1 MISNVIKF
9 TFFLIKPLLK
19 LLEPEWSHKLTLN
32 FLKTSHK
39 AFKFDFSKKY
49 KIENINLFDL
59 KFNNR
64 LGISAGM
71 DKNAEYIDCIG
82 SLGFGF
88 LELGTV
94 TPKAQSGNPKPRVF
108 RDYKNNA
115 IINRLGFNNKGVDY
129 AINNIVQ
136 SNYNGVIGLN
146 IGKNLSTT
154 IEKASEDYVYCLKKA
169 HKFVNY
175 ITVNISSP
183 NTFNLRKL
191 QSKTFLNDF
200 IKEILN
206 NNHELNKKNKKKL
219 PIFVKISPD
228 ETLNSLEL
236 LLNTLV
242 TNKVSGV
249 IISNTT
255 IHRFSELP
263 IKFSRETGGLSGKP
277 LFEHSNLCLKNASN
291 ILNNEMPIIAVG
303 GVENKKTF
311 QTKIELGASLVQ
323 VYSGL
328 VFNGPEVIKSILN

>member
-1 MISNVIKF
+1 
-9 TFFLIKPLLK
+9 L
-19 LLEPEWSHKLTLN
+19 
-32 FLKTSHK
+32 
-39 AFKFDFSKKY
+39 KFD
-49 KIENINLFDL
+49 
-59 KFNNR
+59 NR

-94 TPKAQSGNPKPRVF
+94 TPRPQLGNTKPRVF

-129 AINNIVQ
+129 AINKITK
-136 SNYNGVIGLN
+136 SNYKGVIGLN
-146 IGKNLSTT
+146 IGKNLNTT
-154 IEKASEDYVYCLKKA
+154 IESASDDYVYCLKKA
-169 HKFVNY
+169 HKFVDY

-183 NTFNLRKL
+183 NTTNLRKL
-191 QSKTFLNDF
+191 QSKNYLNDF

-206 NNHELNKKNKKKL
+206 NNNELNKENNKKL

-228 ETLNSLEL
+228 ETQNSLEL

-242 TNKVSGV
+242 INNVSGV

-255 IHRFSELP
+255 INRFPELP
-263 IKFSRETGGLSGKP
+263 IKISRETGGLSGKP
-277 LFEHSNLCLKNASN
+277 LFEHSNRCLKNASE
-291 ILNNEMPIIAVG
+291 ILNNEIPIIAVG
-303 GVENKKTF
+303 GVYNKSTF

-328 VFNGPEVIKSILN
+328 VFNGPRVISSILK